1 LLLSLKTKRRTAG
14 VRVFS
19 REKKRCIP
27 TETVGLAPFCEMKP
41 PRCADGDDDSIHSPV
56 AMKGVLM
63 SAQLD
68 YPLVFVP
75 ATVRPAVPPPRQEGR
90 SQLLAEDLAELQ
102 KLQHRAQTLERQRE
116 LLRLQGLAR
125 YD

>member
-1 LLLSLKTKRRTAG
+1 
-14 VRVFS
+14 
-19 REKKRCIP
+19 
-27 TETVGLAPFCEMKP
+27 
-41 PRCADGDDDSIHSPV
+41 
-56 AMKGVLM
+56 M

-125 YD
+125 FD